1 MRHKLLAAPFKV
13 SFWAYH
19 LTSAVGGNI
28 AAAVGF
34 RGWWVGFLGP
44 KGSQVVEEMLTR
56 NSRFIS
62 FWRYS
67 ELPWKRNFFLFKM
80 NFKSQW
86 ISMNVLPKKCP
97 ERSLPKIL
105 PTLVPTFWNANG
117 PQLLEAQDTPCPPPA
132 SPANLSGDHG
142 IGSCLRYQPCGHHS
156 TRCRDSWAPCG
167 KPTFRWF
174 CLHWCRHATPLRHA
188 FSTFYL
194 LVRLSIGSRR
204 QCLSLE
210 WRYVAI
216 YVGLLTA
223 SIMDHWKRTAK
234 TTSLELSKLF
244 LCLLFW

>member
-1 MRHKLLAAPFKV
+1 MTSDIPVVMRHKLLAVPFKV

-28 AAAVGF
+28 AAAVGL

-86 ISMNVLPKKCP
+86 ISMNVLPQKCP

-105 PTLVPTFWNANG
+105 PTLVPTFFCKRA
-117 PQLLEAQDTPCPPPA
+117 PA
-132 SPANLSGDHG
+132 
-142 IGSCLRYQPCGHHS
+142 LRS
-156 TRCRDSWAPCG
+156 S
-167 KPTFRWF
+167 
-174 CLHWCRHATPLRHA
+174 RHALSAACFTCEPVGPWHW
-188 FSTFYL
+188 L
-194 LVRLSIGSRR
+194 LPSLSALWPP
-204 QCLSLE
+204 Q
-210 WRYVAI
+210 
-216 YVGLLTA
+216 
-223 SIMDHWKRTAK
+223 HP
-234 TTSLELSKLF
+234 
-244 LCLLFW
+244 